1 MIICDCKKKSHKKGS
16 EIMTPNIKALL
27 KLLKTHFNNNQSEMA
42 RAFKVERSHLNKMFK
57 CNGKG
62 AGATICGA
70 IIKYCNNNNLDYT
83 KYIFLK

>member
-1 MIICDCKKKSHKKGS
+1 VIVKKNHTKGS

-27 KLLKTHFNNNQSEMA
+27 ILLKEKFDNNQSEMA
-42 RAFKVERSHLNKMFK
+42 RVLNVERTHLNKMFK

-62 AGATICGA
+62 AGATIGGA
-70 IIKYCNNNNLDYT
+70 IIKYCNENNLDYT

>member
-1 MIICDCKKKSHKKGS
+1 
-16 EIMTPNIKALL
+16 MTPKIKALL
-27 KLLKTHFNNNQSEMA
+27 ILLKEKFDNNQSEMA
-42 RAFKVERSHLNKMFK
+42 RALNVERTHLNKMFK

-70 IIKYCNNNNLDYT
+70 IIKYCNENNLDYT

>member
-1 MIICDCKKKSHKKGS
+1 
-16 EIMTPNIKALL
+16 MTPNIKALL
-27 KLLKTHFNNNQSEMA
+27 ILLKEKFDNNQSEMA
-42 RAFKVERSHLNKMFK
+42 RALNVERTHLNKMFK

-70 IIKYCNNNNLDYT
+70 IIKYCNENNLDYT

>member
-1 MIICDCKKKSHKKGS
+1 
-16 EIMTPNIKALL
+16 MTPNIKALL
-27 KLLKTHFNNNQSEMA
+27 ILLKEKFDNNQSEMA
-42 RAFKVERSHLNKMFK
+42 RVLNVERTHLNKMFK

-70 IIKYCNNNNLDYT
+70 IIKYCNENNLDYT

>member
-1 MIICDCKKKSHKKGS
+1 
-16 EIMTPNIKALL
+16 MTPNINALL
-27 KLLKTHFNNNQSEMA
+27 ILLKEKFDNNQSEMA
-42 RAFKVERSHLNKMFK
+42 RALNVERTHLNKMFK

-70 IIKYCNNNNLDYT
+70 IIKYCNENNLDYT